1 MLIATTFVCNGL
13 FIFTSKVGEI
23 TNELSSPGI
32 KLMLNLKGFGGFFL
46 LTFTT
51 TSFTDVNSMAKG
63 NQNMNSAIKAQVLLH
78 LRCLIPKL

>member
-32 KLMLNLKGFGGFFL
+32 KLMLNLKGFGVFF
-46 LTFTT
+46 TYFYHHI
-51 TSFTDVNSMAKG
+51 F
-63 NQNMNSAIKAQVLLH
+63 H
-78 LRCLIPKL
+78 RCQRNG